1 MNKNIFI
8 VLIGG
13 FVVAVLVAMLVQMS
27 LGGSKKKETE
37 VVMQSVLVAANNIP
51 VGHELEP
58 EDLKWKKWPE
68 DVIFPGAI
76 IREEDQAAGDA
87 LTGKTIR
94 SINEG
99 EPVHM
104 SAVVQEAGGFLSA
117 KVGHGMR
124 AVGITVSKHIVADR
138 LVMPGDIVDIIV
150 TYRVRINARKNPEVA
165 SLVNRYAS
173 ETILE
178 NVRILAID
186 TNTSTARGSDKD
198 DKKKKT
204 KSKKKVT
211 VTLEVSPEGA
221 EQLMLA
227 KEMGDISFATRGI
240 AKEPEEQDD
249 NMTTDV
255 QMSRVLTDLS
265 KLTTSGGGGSVRI
278 FNGATMQEVRGR
290 RIIDET
296 DDGVDFSVEERPIDS
311 EAEEL
316 DLDGVLQLMNALEQ

>member
-13 FVVAVLVAMLVQMS
+13 FVVAVLVALLVQMT
-27 LGGSKKKETE
+27 LGGGSKKKETE
-37 VVMQSVLVAANNIP
+37 VVTQSVLVAAKDIP
-51 VGHELEP
+51 VGHELDA

-68 DVIFPGAI
+68 SVIFPGAI
-76 IREEDQAAGDA
+76 LREEDQAASEA

-99 EPVHM
+99 EPIHM

-117 KVGHGMR
+117 KIAHGMR
-124 AVGITVSKHIVADR
+124 AIGITVRQHIVADR

-150 TYRVRINARKNPEVA
+150 TYRVRVNARKNPEVA

-186 TNTSTARGSDKD
+186 TNTSTARGDTED
-198 DKKKKT
+198 GKKKKT
-204 KSKKKVT
+204 KSKKKAT
-211 VTLEVSPEGA
+211 VTLEVTPEGA

-227 KEMGDISFATRGI
+227 GEMGDISFATRGI
-240 AKEPEEQDD
+240 AKETEEADD

-255 QMSRVLTDLS
+255 RMSRVLTDLS
-265 KLTTSGGGGSVRI
+265 KLTTGGGGGSVRI
-278 FNGATMQEVRGR
+278 FSGASMQEVRGR
-290 RIIDET
+290 RGQEDVGEGI
-296 DDGVDFSVEERPIDS
+296 DFSVEERPNDAPTTILGLP
-311 EAEEL
+311 AQ
-316 DLDGVLQLMNALEQ
+316 GALEGFEE